1 MNRDT
6 MNEKLPAPCE
16 HCGATGISRGI
27 ECKECSGKGYQLII
41 AGRQQPKRFGCTGGH
56 IGLHAAA
63 DLEISEKELPN
74 KVSLHQ
80 SKINDC

>member
-1 MNRDT
+1 MQRKGLSVNNRR
-6 MNEKLPAPCE
+6 PA
-16 HCGATGISRGI
+16 AAKT
-27 ECKECSGKGYQLII
+27 
-41 AGRQQPKRFGCTGGH
+41 FGCTGGH

>member
-1 MNRDT
+1 MQRMQRKGLSVNNRR
-6 MNEKLPAPCE
+6 PA
-16 HCGATGISRGI
+16 AAKTGS
-27 ECKECSGKGYQLII
+27 
-41 AGRQQPKRFGCTGGH
+41 AAPAGH